1 MSGASILSQLAS
13 ALNRRDEQPNIDLAE
28 RIVAEN
34 NAAAVAE
41 LVENLS
47 NKGKDIRYDCI
58 KTLYEIGA
66 REPGLVAEYVHHF
79 LNLLDSK
86 ENRLQWGGMTALSAI
101 AQTKPA
107 ELFEAL
113 GKIIDTAD
121 KGSVVTRD
129 HCMKIMAQLAQVD
142 GYNED
147 VVPLMIEQVLASPIN
162 QLPMYVEFTAPV
174 VHTEQEE
181 ELIAAIQTRLADLD
195 PEPKRKRLEKVLRD
209 LAKRKSN

>member
-1 MSGASILSQLAS
+1 MSGAGILSQLAS

-41 LVENLS
+41 LVENLGNRS
-47 NKGKDIRYDCI
+47 KDIRFDCI
-58 KTLYEIGA
+58 KALYETGTRNPALI
-66 REPGLVAEYVHHF
+66 AEYVDHF
-79 LNLLDSK
+79 LKLLDSK
-86 ENRLQWGGMTALSAI
+86 ENRLQWGSMTALSAI
-101 AQTKPA
+101 AQSKPA

-121 KGSVVTRD
+121 KGTVVTRD

-142 GYNED
+142 AYNED

-174 VHTEQEE
+174 VRTEQEE
-181 ELIAAIQTRLADLD
+181 EFIAAIQTRLAELDL
-195 PEPKRKRLEKVLRD
+195 EPKRRRLEKVLRD

>member
-1 MSGASILSQLAS
+1 MPADSILPLLAS
-13 ALNRRDEQPNIDLAE
+13 SLSRRDEHPNIDLAQ
-28 RIVAEN
+28 RIVDEN
-34 NAAAVAE
+34 NSAAVAE

-47 NKGKDIRYDCI
+47 NKSKDIRFDCI

-66 REPGLVAEYVHHF
+66 RKPGLIAEYVHHF

-86 ENRLQWGGMTALSAI
+86 ENRLQWGGMTALSTI
-101 AQTKPA
+101 AQSKPA

-121 KGSVVTRD
+121 KGTVVTRD
-129 HCMKIMAQLAQVD
+129 HSMKIMAQLAQVD
-142 GYNED
+142 AYNED
-147 VVPLMIEQVLASPIN
+147 VVPLMIEQVLASPVN

-174 VHTEQEE
+174 VRSGQEE
-181 ELIAAIQTRLADLD
+181 EFIAAIQTRLAELDL
-195 PEPKRKRLEKVLRD
+195 EPKRRRLEKVLRD